1 MVSRLPKHNAL
12 LLGLM
17 EQTIKEKKCLKRAFK
32 GVIMKKKLEKHC
44 FRANV
49 PFKSIQKRSK
59 MTSRRSNQIN
69 SEWEIFYRTDLVSY
83 IYIYTHTLRNI
94 CRWIRCGICFKQ
106 IQEKVHS
113 WRYRWNKTGPEL
125 IVIKAESSSFY
136 SVLLLL
142 CIPLKQ
148 KHMLFEEDFEFLRN
162 WSRTV

>member
-1 MVSRLPKHNAL
+1 
-12 LLGLM
+12 
-17 EQTIKEKKCLKRAFK
+17 
-32 GVIMKKKLEKHC
+32 MKKKLEKRC

-49 PFKSIQKRSK
+49 PFKSIQKKSK
-59 MTSRRSNQIN
+59 MTSRRRNQIN

-83 IYIYTHTLRNI
+83 IYIYIYIYITHTHTHTLRNI

-113 WRYRWNKTGPEL
+113 WRYWWNKTGPEL
-125 IVIKAESSSFY
+125 TVIKAESSSFY

-148 KHMLFEEDFEFLRN
+148 KRMLFEEDFEFLRN
-162 WSRTV
+162 WSRIV